1 MISHGEEFM
10 KWSTVTFSALC
21 VLLVTNSVPPA
32 MASEPISVFVSILPQ
47 KTFVEKIGGD
57 RVHVSVLVEPGGNP
71 HTYEPKP
78 RQMAALS
85 KAKIFFAIGVTFE
98 EAWLDRIAA
107 LNKDMRIVHTEE
119 GIERRRMVDHRQAG
133 KSPDHDHASADPHVW
148 LSPPLVMLQARN
160 ILQALT
166 EVDPAGRDHY
176 ERNYKGFI
184 DEIVDL
190 DAELMA
196 TFAQSGGPRTFM
208 VFHPSWGYFA
218 EAYGLKQVAVEHE
231 GKEPKPRE
239 LRDLVEFAR
248 KRDIA
253 VIFVQPQYSRKSAEA
268 IAREIG
274 AQVAVADPLAE
285 DWAQNLRAVAGQFKK
300 ALK

>member
-1 MISHGEEFM
+1 MTRAFL
-10 KWSTVTFSALC
+10 AAC
-21 VLLVTNSVPPA
+21 VLLIVGFAGPA
-32 MASEPISVFVSILPQ
+32 MALAPLTVFVSIAPQ
-47 KTFVEKIGGD
+47 KYFVEKIGGD
-57 RVHVSVLVEPGGNP
+57 RVDVSVLVEPGGNP

-85 KAKIFFAIGVTFE
+85 KTKIFFAIGVTFE

-107 LNKDMRIVHTEE
+107 LNKAMRIVHTET
-119 GIERRRMVDHRQAG
+119 GIERREMATHPHAEAG
-133 KSPDHDHASADPHVW
+133 SDHDHASGDPHVW

-166 EVDPAGRDHY
+166 EADPAGRNHY
-176 ERNYKGFI
+176 ERNYKAFI
-184 DEIVDL
+184 EEIVDL
-190 DAELMA
+190 DAELRA
-196 TFAQSGGPRTFM
+196 IFAESGGSRTFM

-218 EAYGLKQVAVEHE
+218 EAYGLKQVAVETE

-239 LRDLVEFAR
+239 LKDLVEFAR
-248 KRDIA
+248 ERDIR
-253 VIFVQPQYSRKSAEA
+253 VIFVQPQFSRKGAEV

-274 AQVAVADPLAE
+274 AQVAVADSLAE
-285 DWAQNLRAVAGQFKK
+285 DWARNLRAVAGQFKK

>member
-1 MISHGEEFM
+1 M
-10 KWSTVTFSALC
+10 KWSTVTFSALY
-21 VLLVTNSVPPA
+21 LLVLSNVVSPT

-47 KTFVEKIGGD
+47 KTFVKKIGGD
-57 RVHVSVLVEPGGNP
+57 RVDISVLVEPGGNP

-85 KAKIFFAIGVTFE
+85 KAKIYFAIGVTFE
-98 EAWLDRIAA
+98 EAWLQKIAG
-107 LNKDMRIVHTEE
+107 LNKEMRIVNTEK
-119 GIERRRMVDHRQAG
+119 GIERRKMTSDPHTEGGPGQDHVSR
-133 KSPDHDHASADPHVW
+133 DPHVW
-148 LSPPLVMLQARN
+148 LSPPLVMLQSRN

-166 EVDPAGRDHY
+166 EVDPEGRDHY
-176 ERNYKGFI
+176 QKNYKTFI

-196 TFAQSGGPRTFM
+196 TFAQSGGSRTFM

-218 EAYGLKQVAVEHE
+218 EAYGLKQVAVETE
-231 GKEPKPRE
+231 GKEPKPRD
-239 LRDLVEFAR
+239 LGALVEFAR
-248 KRDIA
+248 KKEIG
-253 VIFVQPQYSRKSAEA
+253 VIFVQPQYSRKSAEV
-268 IAREIG
+268 IARESG

-285 DWAQNLRAVAGQFKK
+285 DWAGNLRAVAAQLKK